1 MIKEI
6 NFKLKLN
13 KANATLNN
21 LTDEQFQPIN
31 LKFDFENN
39 KLTINDKK
47 TLKVENDYEYTY
59 KFMKTKVKAID
70 GINGLYNHIKEASD
84 PEYFWN
90 KDFWNNRMYL
100 ILLKTIK

>member
-6 NFKLKLN
+6 NFELKLN
-13 KANATLNN
+13 KINSILNN
-21 LTDEQFQPIN
+21 VKDEQFKPIN

-59 KFMKTKVKAID
+59 KFMKTKIKAID
-70 GINGLYNHIKEASD
+70 GINGLYKHIKEASN
-84 PEYFWN
+84 PE
-90 KDFWNNRMYL
+90 DFWNNRMYL
-100 ILLKTIK
+100 ILLKTIQ

>member
-13 KANATLNN
+13 EINAVLNKV
-21 LTDEQFQPIN
+21 TDEQFKPIN

-39 KLTINDKK
+39 RLIINDKK

-59 KFMKTKVKAID
+59 KFMKTKIKAID
-70 GINGLYNHIKEASD
+70 GINGLYKHIKEASN
-84 PEYFWN
+84 PE
-90 KDFWNNRMYL
+90 DFWNNRMYSV
-100 ILLKTIK
+100 LLETIQ